1 MEKNALLED
10 LRALPTEAR
19 TMYLENAEEEDLQ
32 ALLESLLKEIYADEK
47 KAEELD
53 IIEHHKGKNTDL
65 STAKWIQIL
74 LDL

>member
-1 MEKNALLED
+1 MEKNEMLED
-10 LRALPTEAR
+10 LRSLPQEAR

-32 ALLESLLKEIYADEK
+32 ILMESLLTEIYADEK
-47 KAEELD
+47 KAKDFEV
-53 IIEHHKGKNTDL
+53 IEQHKGKCADL